1 MGQGAA
7 ETGQA
12 ERDGHKAGED
22 PRISEQA
29 DREYGT
35 DEVRLKYRTPAMG

>member
-1 MGQGAA
+1 MGHGAA

-12 ERDGHKAGED
+12 ERDGQKAGED
-22 PRISEQA
+22 PRICGRV
-29 DREYGT
+29 DRKYGT

>member
-7 ETGQA
+7 GTGQA
-12 ERDGHKAGED
+12 ERDGQKAGED
-22 PRISEQA
+22 TRICGQV
-29 DREYGT
+29 DRKYGT